1 MLEILQQIFKMNIFK
16 TIAAVI
22 LCTYFIS
29 CNNAHKEISADKE
42 VIDSLKTDVSNI
54 RSIGETLLPEA
65 KKKVEGW
72 EAYQQL
78 DQLIT
83 KYYTADASEALNLS
97 KELSTTTKQLKDSLT
112 IERFKENDVMIRINV
127 LYNYTLRLHDMASI
141 SKITEKEVNDET
153 QNILDAFSAL
163 NSKINN
169 ITNQEELQQE
179 LDDFEAKLPNTNI
192 QKDTAKPSIRPKR
205 PEKISSI
212 RATQQI
218 E

>member
-29 CNNAHKEISADKE
+29 CNNTSKETSADKDAIE
-42 VIDSLKTDVSNI
+42 SLKTDVSNI
-54 RSIGETLLPEA
+54 RSIGETLVPEA

-127 LYNYTLRLHDMASI
+127 LYNYTLRLQDMASI
-141 SKITEKEVNDET
+141 PKITEKEVNDET

-192 QKDTAKPSIRPKR
+192 QKDTAKPLKKPRR
-205 PEKISSI
+205 PEKISPI
-212 RATQQI
+212 QAAQQI

>member
-29 CNNAHKEISADKE
+29 CNNTDKE
-42 VIDSLKTDVSNI
+42 TFANKETTDSLKTDVSNI

-65 KKKVEGW
+65 KKNVEGW

-127 LYNYTLRLHDMASI
+127 LYNYTLRLQDMARFL
-141 SKITEKEVNDET
+141 K
-153 QNILDAFSAL
+153 
-163 NSKINN
+163 
-169 ITNQEELQQE
+169 
-179 LDDFEAKLPNTNI
+179 
-192 QKDTAKPSIRPKR
+192 
-205 PEKISSI
+205 
-212 RATQQI
+212 
-218 E
+218 